1 MIDARRAS
9 ALALEE
15 HALKGPGRTS
25 RLFVATTLLMLACT
39 TIWAA
44 RCPIDI
50 RARGQGA
57 VVTASQNQVVQNLEG
72 GIVTE
77 IKVRNGDTV
86 KRGQL
91 LVKLSPTALEAELK
105 DRQANAAGLKAA
117 IARLGAEARLQEP
130 SYGQDLRAA
139 ASDEVSNEQSLHRQR
154 ISMLDAQLDVLETQL
169 GQRRSELADL
179 QARRPKLQETV
190 RLIEEQVVQM
200 RQLVE
205 ANSASRAE
213 LVQLEKELAQGK
225 VQLSLV
231 EQQIP
236 GAVAAVKGGEER
248 LREKRET
255 FRAEAM
261 QELTEKQVKLKALEG
276 SVKAHADQ
284 VQRTMVVSPVDGVI
298 KTLHVASKGEVVAPG
313 RTIAEITPTGDAL
326 RVEAHIMPADIGFV
340 MPGQPVNVRL
350 TAFDYAIFGT
360 LEGQVES
367 ISPDTVKDET
377 DPKVIYYRVRVRTK
391 ATSLKGPAG
400 ALELKPGMVADV
412 DILTGRRT
420 VLDYVLK
427 PLTRS
432 RIEAFR
438 ER

>member
-1 MIDARRAS
+1 MIDTRRAS

-15 HALKGPGRTS
+15 YALRGPGRTS
-25 RLFVATTLLMLACT
+25 RLFIATTLVMAVAACV
-39 TIWAA
+39 WAA

-50 RARGQGA
+50 RARGQGS

-72 GIVTE
+72 GIVTD
-77 IKVRNGDTV
+77 IRVKNGDSV

-117 IARLGAEARLQEP
+117 IARLSAEARLAEP
-130 SYGQDLRAA
+130 NYPTELRVS
-139 ASDEVSNEQSLHRQR
+139 ASDTVSNEQSLHRQR
-154 ISMLDAQLDVLETQL
+154 ISMLDSQLDVLQSQL
-169 GQRRSELADL
+169 SQRRSELADL
-179 QARRPKLQETV
+179 QARKPRLSETV
-190 RLIEEQVVQM
+190 KLIEEQLVQM
-200 RQLVE
+200 RALVE
-205 ANSASRAE
+205 GNSASRAE
-213 LVQLEKELAQGK
+213 LVQLEKEAAGAK

-236 GAVAAVKGGEER
+236 GAQAAIRGGDER
-248 LREKRET
+248 MREKRET

-261 QELTEKQVKLKALEG
+261 QELTEKQIKLKAIDG
-276 SVKAHADQ
+276 SVRARVDQ
-284 VQRTMVVSPVDGVI
+284 VQRTQIFSPVDGVI

-340 MPGQPVNVRL
+340 MPGQSVNVRL
-350 TAFDYAIFGT
+350 TAFDYAIFGN
-360 LEGQVES
+360 LVGEVES
-367 ISPDTVKDET
+367 ISPDTVKDEA
-377 DPKVIYYRVRVRTK
+377 DPRVIYYRVRVRTK
-391 ATSLKGPAG
+391 ATQLKGPAG
-400 ALELKPGMVADV
+400 PLELKPGMVADV

-420 VLDYVLK
+420 VLEYLLK